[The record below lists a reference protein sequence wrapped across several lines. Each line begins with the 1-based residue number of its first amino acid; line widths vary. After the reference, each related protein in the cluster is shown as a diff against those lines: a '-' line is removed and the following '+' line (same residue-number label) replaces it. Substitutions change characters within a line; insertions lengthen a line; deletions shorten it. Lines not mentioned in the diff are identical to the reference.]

1 MAEPKISIIV
11 PVYNVE
17 EYLEKCIESL
27 IGQTYTNIEIIFVY
41 NKSTDNSLQKLQQY
55 QKKDSRILIVEKE
68 NEGVSVARNRGL
80 NLATGEYIMFV
91 DSDDWIDLDNCEKA
105 LKTIEEEQADILM
118 WSYVREFSKSIF

>member
-27 IGQTYTNIEIIFVY
+27 IGQTYTNIEIIFIY

-55 QKKDSRILIVEKE
+55 QKKIL
-68 NEGVSVARNRGL
+68 
-80 NLATGEYIMFV
+80 
-91 DSDDWIDLDNCEKA
+91 
-105 LKTIEEEQADILM
+105 
-118 WSYVREFSKSIF
+118 EF

>member
-55 QKKDSRILIVEKE
+55 QKKRL
-68 NEGVSVARNRGL
+68 
-80 NLATGEYIMFV
+80 
-91 DSDDWIDLDNCEKA
+91 
-105 LKTIEEEQADILM
+105 
-118 WSYVREFSKSIF
+118 

>member
-55 QKKDSRILIVEKE
+55 QKKKIL
-68 NEGVSVARNRGL
+68 
-80 NLATGEYIMFV
+80 
-91 DSDDWIDLDNCEKA
+91 
-105 LKTIEEEQADILM
+105 
-118 WSYVREFSKSIF
+118 EF

>member
-55 QKKDSRILIVEKE
+55 QKKDSRILIIEKE
-68 NEGVSVARNRGL
+68 NEGVSVARNRGV

-105 LKTIEEEQADILM
+105 LKTIEKEQADILM
-118 WSYVREFSKSIF
+118 WSYVREFQ